1 MRAERRRG
9 SVRIRSFPACGL
21 LLAMSSLHAMD
32 FGTAVHKAQAFD
44 PATQAAQYAYQ
55 AGLEKGK
62 QGTALYFPQINAT
75 ANYNQVHIDSVS
87 SLDLPPGFP
96 ASVLVGD
103 STGYLH
109 GFGVMLVQPIYN
121 AAVFAGAAE
130 LKDQAKLADLQKQG
144 ADANLIL
151 RVAQAYFG
159 VLMARDNLELMREQ
173 KAAIAQ
179 QLASAQ
185 ARFKAGKINI
195 TDVRDAEARYQG
207 VVAAEIAAVNNLAVQ
222 QDQFAGIIGEQPQA
236 LARPSDAFSPS
247 APEPDDLSI
256 WIAWGRQDNL
266 NVQSAGIQLDVNNHE
281 VDKYRLRS
289 RPQLNLVASYQD
301 MRQNGSL
308 PILVAPDHSKQTVV
322 GVQLS
327 VPLFAGGSY
336 SSKYREAVAESGEAG
351 YQLQAAITNTDVQVK
366 QQFLDVQIGTQQI
379 DALRQA
385 TIAAKSSLDAT
396 TLGLKVGKKTTL
408 DVLNSQQ
415 QYFASLQNL
424 DAARYQYLLSRLNL
438 AALVNKLGEG
448 DVKAIN
454 AYLTDVSPGPA
465 RDAASGNTGAQD
477 DSGLSSE
484 DVQQ

>member
-1 MRAERRRG
+1 MRIEPRHG
-9 SVRIRSFPACGL
+9 ILRSRLCFTIGAM
-21 LLAMSSLHAMD
+21 LAMPSPHAMD
-32 FGTAVHKAQAFD
+32 FSAAVHKAQAFD
-44 PATQAAQYAYQ
+44 PTTQAARYAYQ

-75 ANYNQVHIDSVS
+75 ANYNRVQIDS
-87 SLDLPPGFP
+87 LATLPAGFP
-96 ASVLVGD
+96 ISVLVGD
-103 STGYLH
+103 SSGDLYGY
-109 GFGVMLVQPIYN
+109 GVTLVQPLYN
-121 AAVFAGAAE
+121 AAVHAGAAE
-130 LKDQAKLADLQKQG
+130 LEDQSGLASLQKQG

-159 VLMARDNLELMREQ
+159 VLMARDDLELTREQ

-207 VVAAEIAAVNNLAVQ
+207 VVAEEIAAVNNLAVQ
-222 QDQFAGIIGEQPQA
+222 QDQFAGIVGEQPQA
-236 LARPSDAFSPS
+236 LARPSETFSPG
-247 APEPDDLSI
+247 APEPDDLDK
-256 WIAWGRQDNL
+256 WVAWGRADNL
-266 NVQSAGIQLDVNNHE
+266 NVQSARVQLDIDNHE
-281 VDKYRLRS
+281 VDKYRLS
-289 RPQLNLVASYQD
+289 GRPQLNLVASYQD
-301 MRQNGSL
+301 VRQNGTL
-308 PILVAPDHSKQTVV
+308 PVLVAPDRSKQTVV

-336 SSKYREAVAESGEAG
+336 ESKYREALAESSEAS

-366 QQFLDVQIGTQQI
+366 QQFLDVRIGTQQI
-379 DALRQA
+379 DALVQA
-385 TIAAKSSLDAT
+385 TVAAKSSLDAT

-415 QYFASLQNL
+415 QYFSSLQNL

-438 AALVNKLGEG
+438 AALVNKLGED

-454 AYLTDVSPGPA
+454 AYLTAISPGPA
-465 RDAASGNTGAQD
+465 GDGVSGNPDGRD
-477 DSGLSSE
+477 DSGLSP
-484 DVQQ
+484 DGVPK